1 LIEKLITITG
11 VDPVEVLGAN
21 DANLRIIRGHFPKLS
36 IIARGDTL
44 KLSGTENDI
53 TQFEERFKQLVE
65 HAARYNELPRKV
77 LDDIMGTHASPGERE
92 NPDEADVLVYGNA
105 GLRVKARTPNQE
117 RLVEAVAANDMVFA
131 IGPAGTG
138 KTYTAVALA
147 VKALKERKVRRIVL
161 TRPAVEAGENLGFL
175 PGDLRE
181 KLDPYLQP
189 LYDALREM
197 IPASKLA
204 DHLDEG
210 VIQIA
215 PLAFMRGRTLDHAFV
230 ILDEAQNA
238 TLTQLKMF
246 LTRMGRNAKFVIT
259 GDATQVDLPDRQPS
273 GLLPVVNMLRNVE
286 GVAVVELDEKD
297 VIRHELVTKVLK
309 AFRELEAKNE
319 RKS

>member
-1 LIEKLITITG
+1 MIEKLITMTG

-44 KLSGTENDI
+44 KLSGTDTDI
-53 TQFEERFKQLVE
+53 TAFEERFKQLVD
-65 HAARYNELPRKV
+65 HVARYNELPRKV
-77 LDDIMGTHASPGERE
+77 LDDLMGTSVSAGERE
-92 NPDEADVLVYGNA
+92 NPEEADVLVYGNA
-105 GLRVKARTPNQE
+105 GLRVKARTRNQE
-117 RLVEAVAANDMVFA
+117 RLVEAVGASDMVFA

-273 GLLPVVNMLRNVE
+273 GLLPTVNMLRDVE
-286 GVAVVELDEKD
+286 GVTVVELDEKD

-309 AFRELEAKNE
+309 AFRELEAGNGQKP
-319 RKS
+319 